1 MKLHSGVC
9 RIPDMLRR
17 GVKVGLAVD
26 GSASNDG
33 SNMMDEI
40 RSAYLLHRL
49 TWGEKAPSGY
59 DMLKLAT
66 RGSAAL
72 LGRAHDLGQIAPGY
86 RGDFFLIRR
95 SRPELL
101 CAEKNPK
108 DLFGAVGYH
117 LPCDMVFVNGKLRV
131 KDGQILGLDEKTL
144 YDKGKKEIERLL
156 CDH

>member
-1 MKLHSGVC
+1 MESLGWVGPDVWYAHGIHMNDEELQLLADTGTGVAHCPNSNMKLHSGVC

-59 DMLKLAT
+59 DMPCWAMPMTWGRSHRDTGETFSSSAEAGLSFSVPKRTQRISLA
-66 RGSAAL
+66 L
-72 LGRAHDLGQIAPGY
+72 
-86 RGDFFLIRR
+86 
-95 SRPELL
+95 
-101 CAEKNPK
+101 
-108 DLFGAVGYH
+108 
-117 LPCDMVFVNGKLRV
+117 
-131 KDGQILGLDEKTL
+131 
-144 YDKGKKEIERLL
+144 
-156 CDH
+156 